1 MQPAKAKNNDL
12 PFIEHGAR
20 IPSNLL
26 KVLKFYKILECH
38 IKYYHHYYTQK
49 YDDESWCEH

>member
-38 IKYYHHYYTQK
+38 IKYYHHYYT
-49 YDDESWCEH
+49 